1 MSNEATTSDTQS
13 VHIPRA
19 LRVRDEYK
27 DAVGKMNPATKA
39 YAVWTTAAKLVGP
52 SVFASLVKLAAG
64 KTDDESIPV
73 RTIIEFLSE
82 GLYAILSDDYRRN
95 KEDKAVSAFLLKQG
109 GFMLPVG
116 AEEANA
122 ENTPKQTFDQISG
135 RVKTGTK
142 AVAIHV

>member
-1 MSNEATTSDTQS
+1 MRSGRQRRSS
-13 VHIPRA
+13 SGHRCS
-19 LRVRDEYK
+19 
-27 DAVGKMNPATKA
+27 PA
-39 YAVWTTAAKLVGP
+39 W
-52 SVFASLVKLAAG
+52 FKLAAG
-64 KTDDESIPV
+64 KTNDESIPV

-109 GFMLPVG
+109 GFMLPVE

-122 ENTPKQTFDQISG
+122 ENTPKQIFDQVSG